1 VLTHDRPFRGYTM
14 RDLHTCADREARRR
28 QRVYPNR
35 ILTMRMRRDAAELEL
50 DLMLAIAEHFAELA
64 EREQLI

>member
-1 VLTHDRPFRGYTM
+1 MLTHDRPFRGYTM
-14 RDLHTCADREARRR
+14 RDLHACADREARRR

-35 ILTMRMRRDAAELEL
+35 ILTMRMRRDVAELEL

-64 EREQLI
+64 EQERLL

>member
-1 VLTHDRPFRGYTM
+1 MLTAVRPFRGYSV
-14 RDLHTCADREARRR
+14 RDLHACADREARRR

-64 EREQLI
+64 ERERLI